1 MKDSCRE
8 SWLIISSIWL
18 VLNALLHLFLFPFLL
33 YTGLC
38 TLLMPVSLWILSSLT
53 TSTRTYALLNIPLA
67 LYTLVWWCT
76 TPLMGCWFT
85 LLWLPFIPM
94 GFGGLRCHSS
104 NSLALRCVLY
114 LIALLPYIAMLPF
127 LIFVLRAVNR

>member
-1 MKDSCRE
+1 MKDECRE

-18 VLNALLHLFLFPFLL
+18 VLNALLQLFLFPFLL

-53 TSTRTYALLNIPLA
+53 TSTRTYALLNIPLV
-67 LYTLVWWCT
+67 LYTLVWWFI

-94 GFGGLRCHSS
+94 GFGGLRCYSS

-127 LIFVLRAVNR
+127 LIFVLRDINR